1 MIYEGVAP
9 TPETLPGSPPG
20 GFDNGHPV
28 YTHEDII
35 LNPPLPIDQIGQH
48 GGGIFELSQTFD
60 QIKKHNVLPDDVK
73 TEILRKRQDIYDIA
87 DKTLRQRKR
96 ASVTHDNDYIKSLSP
111 RERQRVIQYL
121 EDTVW
126 YRDTVFEL
134 IEVDL
139 HQRKIWNEG
148 VEKMQAADKRLKAL
162 KSRYKKV
169 CKERDALKK
178 A

>member
-1 MIYEGVAP
+1 MKGVAP
-9 TPETLPGSPPG
+9 TPKTRPGTPPG
-20 GFDNGHPV
+20 GYDEDGNPV
-28 YTHEDII
+28 YTHEDIV
-35 LNPPLPIDQIGQH
+35 LNPPRPFCNSCSGTGL
-48 GGGIFELSQTFD
+48 FELNRALY
-60 QIKKHNVLPDDVK
+60 QIKDDNDLPDDVK
-73 TEILRKRQDIYDIA
+73 TEIHRKAQDIYFTA
-87 DKTLRQRKR
+87 DKILGKRKC

-134 IEVDL
+134 TEVDL